1 MKTLIV
7 HVEFESPL
15 TLDQVQE
22 EISGALEDLRDRTPE
37 RGGAIGW
44 RYFGSLGDAEAWESG
59 EKGIEE
65 VGL

>member
-22 EISGALEDLRDRTPE
+22 EISGALEDLRDQTPE
-37 RGGAIGW
+37 RDGAIGW

-59 EKGIEE
+59 KKGIEE
-65 VGL
+65 VGV